1 MSYAGYIN
9 DYHCITDTETDMY
22 DDDDAGSNT
31 TTLNV
36 CTVNGT
42 ECKDYRFLGTK
53 RTAVSEV
60 KIVKINRNP
69 RKTIYDPQDTP

>member
-1 MSYAGYIN
+1 MVMSYAGYIN
-9 DYHCITDTETDMY
+9 DYHCITDTETGIY

-36 CTVNGT
+36 CSVNGT

-60 KIVKINRNP
+60 NRCCSSSLVVDLNF
-69 RKTIYDPQDTP
+69 